1 MKMKKISKVKIALIT
16 LTAIVALVVVKVLTA
31 QFLYTE
37 MGYSPVETQQEFR
50 NALSVSP
57 FTATAFNNGYTYEW
71 HSQDRTS
78 HGFRKKNPRDGVNGS
93 FWI

>member
-1 MKMKKISKVKIALIT
+1 MFTVVTFVTEKQKQAQDSEEEIIMIMKKISKVKIALIT

-57 FTATAFNNGYTYEW
+57 FTATAFNNGYTYE
-71 HSQDRTS
+71 
-78 HGFRKKNPRDGVNGS
+78 
-93 FWI
+93 

>member
-37 MGYSPVETQQEFR
+37 MGYSPVETQQE
-50 NALSVSP
+50 S
-57 FTATAFNNGYTYEW
+57 AFIQEL
-71 HSQDRTS
+71 RPCMLI
-78 HGFRKKNPRDGVNGS
+78 R
-93 FWI
+93 

>member
-1 MKMKKISKVKIALIT
+1 MKMKMKNISKVKIALIT

-57 FTATAFNNGYTYEW
+57 FTATAFNNG
-71 HSQDRTS
+71 
-78 HGFRKKNPRDGVNGS
+78 
-93 FWI
+93 